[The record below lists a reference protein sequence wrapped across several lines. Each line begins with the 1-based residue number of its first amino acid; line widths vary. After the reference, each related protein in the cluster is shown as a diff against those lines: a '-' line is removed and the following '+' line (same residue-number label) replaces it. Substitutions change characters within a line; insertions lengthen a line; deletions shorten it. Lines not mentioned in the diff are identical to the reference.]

1 VEARYRS
8 HCPSAQDLT
17 HDWHPPHS
25 LGSTEEVGEV
35 LGNEVKR
42 FSLVVAS
49 AIVLVGCS
57 SGDAA
62 DYTAF
67 CTKAAELEVA
77 SQDAHLDDPSAISDT
92 KAMRKNWTAAVAR
105 AVELR
110 DASPDRIKEDVTLMV
125 STLIDMDKVFQ
136 KHDYNLLEMAKSEKI
151 RNELDA
157 ISARK
162 GVPEASERFNSFMS
176 KNCGQQ

>member
-1 VEARYRS
+1 MKRLVITIV
-8 HCPSAQDLT
+8 SA
-17 HDWHPPHS
+17 
-25 LGSTEEVGEV
+25 V
-35 LGNEVKR
+35 
-42 FSLVVAS
+42 
-49 AIVLVGCS
+49 VLVACS
-57 SGDAA
+57 SGESA

-67 CTKAAELEVA
+67 CTKATELEAA
-77 SQDAHLDDPSAISDT
+77 SQSAHLDDPSAISDT

-110 DASPDRIKEDVTLMV
+110 DASPDTIKEDVTLMV

-151 RNELDA
+151 RNELDS

-162 GVPEASERFNSFMS
+162 GVAQASERFNSFMT

>member
-1 VEARYRS
+1 MKRIFFLAV
-8 HCPSAQDLT
+8 SALAFT
-17 HDWHPPHS
+17 
-25 LGSTEEVGEV
+25 
-35 LGNEVKR
+35 
-42 FSLVVAS
+42 A
-49 AIVLVGCS
+49 CS
-57 SGDAA
+57 SASSSESA

-67 CTKAAELEVA
+67 CARAAELEVA
-77 SQDAHLDDPSAISDT
+77 SQDTHLQDPGAISDT
-92 KAMRKNWTAAVAR
+92 KAMADTWTTAVAR

-110 DASPDRIKEDVTLMV
+110 DASPDSIKEDVTLMV

-136 KHDYNLLEMAKSEKI
+136 KHGYDLLEMAKSEKI

-162 GVPEASERFNSFMS
+162 GVPQASERFNSFMT